1 MAKVNQ
7 RRQNGNARDKLRARV
22 RAEQR
27 PCHLCGHRIDYAAH
41 YLSPTAYVLDEL
53 VPVSRGGSPFDYSN
67 VDAAHRCCN
76 QWRGNK
82 PVNQGVK
89 AMCRRRYE
97 REIMRRKPAEPKE
110 RKPSVTYQ
118 TSRKWL
124 PGG

>member
-22 RAEQR
+22 RDEQR
-27 PCHLCGHRIDYAAH
+27 PCHLCGHAIAYGAH
-41 YLSPTAYVLDEL
+41 HLSPTAYVLDEL

-89 AMCRRRYE
+89 AMCRRR
-97 REIMRRKPAEPKE
+97 
-110 RKPSVTYQ
+110 
-118 TSRKWL
+118 
-124 PGG
+124 